1 MSIPCRSSYAQDK
14 SRYLKRTAHLA
25 VRNSTDFPIDITLYH
40 PESQTDQLTQT
51 VPPGNFDWVP
61 KPGYIIADDWGIQ
74 VNHECIYYLGEVAS
88 YGIGGENIPVYTLTW
103 AYVGTIEG
111 SFSCSIDPASANWN
125 CSLSDALID
134 GGHPGSPAGGRPTV
148 VTGDEKADGLRN
160 QIESKS
166 KASIQIF
173 EFQAPDLIRGDY
185 HSLPV
190 AFSEEN
196 KAEFMTQK
204 EPTKQRFLKMIV
216 ESILSVGL

>member
-14 SRYLKRTAHLA
+14 SRYLNRTAHLA

-40 PESQTDQLTQT
+40 PDSQTAQLTQT

-61 KPGYIIADDWGIQ
+61 QPEYIIADDWGIQ

-88 YGIGGENIPVYTLTW
+88 YGIGGGNIPVYTLTW
-103 AYVGTIEG
+103 SYVGALEG
-111 SFSCSIDPASANWN
+111 SFSCSVDPASANWI
-125 CSLSDALID
+125 CSLSDVLMD
-134 GGHPGSPAGGRPTV
+134 QGDRPGSAEGRPIV
-148 VTGDEKADGLRN
+148 VTGDEKADSLRN

-166 KASIQIF
+166 KASIKIF
-173 EFQAPDLIRGDY
+173 EFQSPNIIRGDY
-185 HSLPV
+185 YSLPV

-204 EPTKQRFLKMIV
+204 EPTKQKFQKQLV